1 MKRVRCSAQ
10 NAFSVSRRKH
20 FLGVVLNMANSFQ
33 SEKAVE
39 QAFLSETAPQT
50 TSLQTLAS
58 LRALQQF
65 YKDSDAEYQAL
76 TDIAKEESRYY
87 IAGALAIKNSPVLQT
102 QLGTGANAAQKAGM
116 LIKARLGEKL
126 FQDQIDAAIGGTG
139 MEKLK
144 LNRTKENYGKIA
156 SLIG

>member
-1 MKRVRCSAQ
+1 
-10 NAFSVSRRKH
+10 
-20 FLGVVLNMANSFQ
+20 MASSFQ
-33 SEKAVE
+33 QEKAVE
-39 QAFLSETAPQT
+39 QAFLSETAPTT

-65 YKDSDAEYQAL
+65 YNPSDDEYKAL
-76 TDIAKEESRYY
+76 TSIAKEESRYY

-102 QLGTGANAAQKAGM
+102 QLGTGAQAAQKAGM

-126 FQDQIDAAIGGTG
+126 FQDKIDAAIGSTG
-139 MEKLK
+139 MDKLK
-144 LNRTKENYGKIA
+144 LGRTEKNYGLIE